1 MLKQRLE
8 RIIKNEKEGSP
19 LHVWAKTQLFMELAV
34 HDPRPIDNKIT
45 QMDVQARAM
54 TWQKRGQNC

>member
-19 LHVWAKTQLFMELAV
+19 LHTWAKDKLANLKLSSSE
-34 HDPRPIDNKIT
+34 RLNIA

-54 TWQKRGQNC
+54 TWQKREQNA

>member
-1 MLKQRLE
+1 MLEQRLE

-19 LHVWAKTQLFMELAV
+19 LHTWAKDKLANLKLSSCE
-34 HDPRPIDNKIT
+34 RLKIA

-54 TWQKRGQNC
+54 TWQKREQNC